1 MLLFTQLQSGIKS
14 GRKTKLRIET
24 GYRFESAGRTKEKL
38 RSAASDHVAMR
49 ENNPERVASYFQDP
63 YVKYAA

>member
-14 GRKTKLRIET
+14 RRKIESDLKQAI
-24 GYRFESAGRTKEKL
+24 GSKVPVRTKEKL
-38 RSAASDHVAMR
+38 HAAVDDHMLMLQ
-49 ENNPERVASYFQDP
+49 NNPERVASYFQDP